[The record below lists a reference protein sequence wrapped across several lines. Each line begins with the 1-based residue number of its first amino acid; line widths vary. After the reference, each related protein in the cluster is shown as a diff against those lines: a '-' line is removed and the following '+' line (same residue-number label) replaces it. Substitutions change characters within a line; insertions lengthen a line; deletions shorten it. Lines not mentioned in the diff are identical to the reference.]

1 MAHTRSASG
10 APPPGRDSNGR
21 AKPACGVCLSRRL
34 PAFSL
39 GLYALGAVLAGCST
53 PIPPA
58 PPDLKAVGP
67 SFTQSGPHGSDVLE
81 GATWRGFGDTVLE
94 SLIAQARAANLD
106 VRIAQ
111 QRLRQTR
118 AGSTAA
124 VSRLL
129 PTVAA
134 TGSASDQLT
143 GLPDTRALRLAIDL
157 SWELD
162 VFGAARAAADAA
174 ELDALAADAGVAT
187 AQWLATTEV
196 ARQYIVWQGA
206 RIRLQQLQALL
217 QAQQDTERLTRSR
230 ESNGLAS
237 RFDVIRAAGEVQ
249 SLAAQLPPLRALVTV
264 TETQIS
270 VLLGQGSTAQP
281 ILNAQSAPTLPQVPL
296 LKPGQP
302 IELLQRR
309 PDLRVAQQQL
319 LAEAARLR
327 ESQADQWPRFFLAAV
342 LGQQDLRLNGLDFSP
357 ARYSNV
363 ALAFTAP
370 LFNAGRLRAAVER
383 QSARERAATLQY
395 ERAVLVALQDVE
407 NSIVAL
413 AQERARSAA
422 LAAAVDNRR
431 EGLRHAQSLHRE
443 GQIDLLQLLDAQ
455 RGLLAAELAATE
467 SHTQRALGA
476 VQLVKA
482 LGGGW
487 YVDSAV
493 AGATQPD
500 TPPLAPPLSS
510 SLPPTLAQ
518 SKAPSLSLNP

>member
-1 MAHTRSASG
+1 MTQNWGCTASLFFVMTL
-10 APPPGRDSNGR
+10 A
-21 AKPACGVCLSRRL
+21 AC
-34 PAFSL
+34 A
-39 GLYALGAVLAGCST
+39 T
-53 PIPPA
+53 PPA
-58 PPDLKAVGP
+58 PSAETVADAFGPAYRQAPDNG
-67 SFTQSGPHGSDVLE
+67 SGAID
-81 GATWRGFGDTVLE
+81 AITWRGFGDPVLE
-94 SLIAQARAANLD
+94 ELTGQARAANLD

-111 QRLRQTR
+111 QRVRQAR

-124 VSRLL
+124 ASRLW

-134 TGSASDQLT
+134 AASVSDQRTGLPT
-143 GLPDTRALRLAIDL
+143 EVKRGLPDTRALRGAIDL
-157 SWELD
+157 NWELD

-187 AQWLATTEV
+187 AQWLASTEV

-206 RIRLQQLQALL
+206 RLRLQQLQALL

-230 ESNGLAS
+230 QAEGLAS
-237 RFDVIRAAGEVQ
+237 RFDVSRATGEVQ
-249 SLAAQLPPLRALVTV
+249 SLAAQLPPLRTLVSV
-264 TETQIS
+264 TEAQINL
-270 VLLGQGSTAQP
+270 LLGLSPSIALPVLGAQR
-281 ILNAQSAPTLPQVPL
+281 APLLPDVPL
-296 LKPGQP
+296 FTPGQP
-302 IELLQRR
+302 VELLQRR

-342 LGQQDLRLNGLDFSP
+342 VGQQDLRLNGLDLSP

-395 ERAVLVALQDVE
+395 ERAVLGALQDVE
-407 NSIVAL
+407 NSLVAL
-413 AQERARSAA
+413 ARERERSVA
-422 LAAAVDNRR
+422 LTAAVDSQR
-431 EGLRHAQSLHRE
+431 EGLRHAQSLYRE

-455 RGLLAAELAATE
+455 RGLIAAELAATD

-487 YVDSAV
+487 YTAGSVDAAAS
-493 AGATQPD
+493 
-500 TPPLAPPLSS
+500 PLSPAS
-510 SLPPTLAQ
+510 TLAANTTQ
-518 SKAPSLSLNP
+518 KH